1 VLFNELDKGGD
12 MFRENASVALVTAG
26 ICYASISTLHAQSV
40 TLYGIVDT
48 GVEYI
53 NHANA
58 AGRSIVR
65 MPPLTGEIP
74 SRWGIKGNE
83 PLGGGYAAIF
93 TLESGFTTG
102 TGTSNQGGRL
112 FGRQAWVGIDSPYG
126 TVTFGRQ
133 YSMLLWASLISDL
146 FGPNI
151 YATSS
156 LDAWLAAPRNDN
168 SVAYKKKFNG
178 FTIGASYSFGR
189 DASPNNGSNTPGEG
203 NCAGSIPGNA
213 TACREWSAMLE
224 YDSSHWGAAVAY
236 DRQNGGPGSAVNLF
250 NGLTPLPFAN
260 SDDSDSRLLLDAYV
274 KFDKMLVGLLW
285 VNRNVRVSSPTAQT
299 NVSNQFALESQYRI
313 TPALSV
319 EGLVQYITDRPLST
333 RAFME
338 NIRMTYAVSVRTA
351 VYAQLAFLQNGRHAA
366 YGISSAGGATPGKG
380 MNQTAAM
387 LGVKHAF

>member
-1 VLFNELDKGGD
+1 

-26 ICYASISTLHAQSV
+26 ICYASISAVHAQSM

-58 AGRSIVR
+58 GGRSTLR
-65 MPPLTGEIP
+65 MPALTGEMP

-102 TGTSNQGGRL
+102 TGTLSQGGRL

-133 YSMLLWASLISDL
+133 YSMLLWASLIADL

-156 LDAWLAAPRNDN
+156 LDTWLAAPRSDN
-168 SVAYKKKFNG
+168 SLAYKKTFNG

-203 NCAGSIPGNA
+203 NCAGSVPGNA
-213 TACREWSAMLE
+213 TACREWSAMFE
-224 YDSSHWGAAVAY
+224 YDSSHWGTAVAY
-236 DRQNGGPGSAVNLF
+236 DRQNGGPGSAVSLF

-260 SDDSDSRLLLDAYV
+260 SGDRDSRLLLDAYV
-274 KFDKMLVGLLW
+274 KFDKFLAGLLW
-285 VNRNVRVSSPTAQT
+285 VNRNITVNSPTART
-299 NVSNQFALESQYRI
+299 IVSNQLALEAQYRI
-313 TPALSV
+313 TPALSL
-319 EGLVQYITDRPLST
+319 EGMAQYITARPQGT
-333 RAFME
+333 HAFME

-351 VYAQLAFLQNGRHAA
+351 VYAQLAFLQNSRNAA
-366 YGISSAGGATPGKG
+366 FDVSSAGGATPGKG
-380 MNQTAAM
+380 MNQAAAM
-387 LGVKHAF
+387 LGVKHNF

>member
-1 VLFNELDKGGD
+1 
-12 MFRENASVALVTAG
+12 MFRKQAAVAFVTAG
-26 ICYASISTLHAQSV
+26 MGCASISTSHAQSV

-53 NHANA
+53 NHANP
-58 AGRSIVR
+58 AGHSIVR

-126 TVTFGRQ
+126 TFTLGRQ
-133 YSMLLWASLISDL
+133 YSMLLWASLAADF

-151 YATSS
+151 YGTSS
-156 LDAWLAAPRNDN
+156 LDTWLAAPRDDN
-168 SVAYKKKFNG
+168 SVAYKKTFKG
-178 FTIGASYSFGR
+178 FTVGASYSFGR
-189 DASPNNGSNTPGEG
+189 DASPNNASNTPGEG

-224 YDSSHWGAAVAY
+224 YDSSHWGAAAAY

-250 NGLTPLPFAN
+250 NGLTPLPFVN
-260 SDDSDSRLLLDAYV
+260 SGDRDSRLLLDAYA
-274 KFDKMLVGLLW
+274 KFDKILVGLLW
-285 VNRNVRVSSPTAQT
+285 VNRNVRVSSPIAQT
-299 NVSNQFALESQYRI
+299 IVSNQFALEAQYRI

-319 EGLVQYITDRPLST
+319 DGMAQYIADRPQST
-333 RAFME
+333 HALME
-338 NIRMTYAVSVRTA
+338 NVRMTYALSVRTA
-351 VYAQLAFLQNGRHAA
+351 VYAQLAFLQNSRNAA
-366 YGISSAGGATPGKG
+366 YDISSAGGATPGKG
-380 MNQTAAM
+380 VNQTAAM
-387 LGVKHAF
+387 LGVRHSF

>member
-1 VLFNELDKGGD
+1 
-12 MFRENASVALVTAG
+12 MIRENASVALVTAG
-26 ICYASISTLHAQSV
+26 ICYASISTLHAQTI

-48 GVEYI
+48 GLEYI

-58 AGRSIVR
+58 AGSSIVR
-65 MPPLTGEIP
+65 MPALTGEMP

-93 TLESGFTTG
+93 VLESGFTTG
-102 TGTSNQGGRL
+102 AGTSNQGGRL
-112 FGRQAWVGIDSPYG
+112 FGRQAWLGIDSHYG
-126 TVTFGRQ
+126 TLTLGRQ
-133 YSMLLWASLISDL
+133 YSMLLWASLIADL

-168 SVAYKKKFNG
+168 SVAYTKKFKG

-203 NCAGSIPGNA
+203 NCAGSLPGNA
-213 TACREWSAMLE
+213 ATCREWSAMLE
-224 YDSSHWGAAVAY
+224 YDSSHWGAAAAY

-260 SDDSDSRLLLDAYV
+260 SSDSDSRLLLDAYV
-274 KFDKMLVGLLW
+274 KFYKIHVGLLW

-299 NVSNQFALESQYRI
+299 IVSNQFALESQYRI

-319 EGLVQYITDRPLST
+319 EGMVQYITDRPQST
-333 RAFME
+333 HAFME

-351 VYAQLAFLQNGRHAA
+351 VYAQLAFLQNGRNAA
-366 YGISSAGGATPGKG
+366 YAISSAGAATPGKG

-387 LGVKHAF
+387 VGVKHTF